1 MILDLMKHLLLITLK
16 NVVYLI
22 FLIILGILLYSF
34 IVWDSPIDTIKL
46 VYGTLLRHLWIV
58 RLGIIVV
65 IPAFVIDD
73 ICACHNF
80 SRRLEWKT
88 IAKDFVNYV
97 KCNKIL

>member
-22 FLIILGILLYSF
+22 SLIILGILLYSF
-34 IVWDSPIDTIKL
+34 IVWDSPIATTKL
-46 VYGTLLRHLWIV
+46 VYGVLSRHLWIV
-58 RLGIIVV
+58 RLGIILLL
-65 IPAFVIDD
+65 PAFVIDD
-73 ICACHNF
+73 IGAYYNF
-80 SRRLEWKT
+80 ERRLKWKI